1 MLQNQFQ
8 PTLSSVQTPAENQE
22 TGVKCRRVVPG
33 SGSSRCQWAAVGI
46 QGMQQLAS
54 SGHSQ
59 LGSGRGSSCY
69 LGNWALEGVGFLSA
83 VDARGG
89 SVYFPLLIQWWGQL
103 FSFGKLKML
112 SLRKGAVA
120 WVTIRV
126 CFTRV
131 QKYLKHKLHVNLF
144 PEDHTIDHTIY
155 DVFKSYLWPQSI
167 LSRHYCDS
175 IEILLAKLK
184 HRKNLNRK
192 GLTVHKM

>member
-8 PTLSSVQTPAENQE
+8 PTLSVVQTPAENQE

-83 VDARGG
+83 EDTRGG
-89 SVYFPLLIQWWGQL
+89 SVWL
-103 FSFGKLKML
+103 F
-112 SLRKGAVA
+112 AVA
-120 WVTIRV
+120 HSVVGVAILIWEVEDVVTEKQ
-126 CFTRV
+126 TWNLS
-131 QKYLKHKLHVNLF
+131 KKLQDPIF
-144 PEDHTIDHTIY
+144 
-155 DVFKSYLWPQSI
+155 
-167 LSRHYCDS
+167 
-175 IEILLAKLK
+175 
-184 HRKNLNRK
+184 
-192 GLTVHKM
+192 G